1 MKVTAKI
8 SNIHIAPR
16 KARLVAG
23 LIRGLDVVQ
32 ARIQLQKSI
41 KKTSEPMLKLLESA
55 VANAEQNFSLAKESL
70 WIAKVDVNEGQ
81 KIKRWMPRAQGRA
94 TPIWHRL
101 SHVSLVLE
109 GSKAEKKSVAK
120 KKAAVKKSE

>member
-55 VANAEQNFSLAKESL
+55 IANAEQNFSLAKESL
-70 WIAKVDVNEGQ
+70 WISKVDVNEGQ

-109 GSKAEKKSVAK
+109 GSEAEKKSGGK